1 MNSSLP
7 PLPARATP
15 KSAMRP
21 LRVLIVEDHAPTRA
35 AIAWLLEQEFAQNV
49 VIGTASDG
57 DAALRAVVEVPP
69 EVVVLDLDL
78 GGKSG
83 LDLIPAIGRDIAVII
98 LTASDDLMARPL
110 TLAAGAAAFVSK
122 LSPAQELIS
131 AIRAVRPE
139 LADPGALSY
148 ESVTELP
155 GK

>member
-1 MNSSLP
+1 MNSSFRP
-7 PLPARATP
+7 QPARAVP
-15 KSAMRP
+15 KPASRP

-35 AIAWLLEQEFAQNV
+35 AIALLLEQEFAQRV
-49 VIGTASDG
+49 VIDSASDG
-57 DAALRAVVEVPP
+57 DAALRAVVEEPP
-69 EVVVLDLDL
+69 EVIVLDLDL

-83 LDLIPAIGRDIAVII
+83 LDLIPTIGRDIAIII

-139 LADPGALSY
+139 LADPGTLSY